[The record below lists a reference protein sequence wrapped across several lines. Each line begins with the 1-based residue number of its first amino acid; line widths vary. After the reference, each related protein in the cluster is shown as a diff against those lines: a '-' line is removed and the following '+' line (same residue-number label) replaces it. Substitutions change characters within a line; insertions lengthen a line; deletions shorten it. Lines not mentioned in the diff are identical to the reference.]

1 MTVAIVFLAGLF
13 FLPNSGFA
21 ANYAYSYW
29 LIDYPEGSNRY
40 ELSVSVTPSLYEYYR
55 SKDHSLYS
63 LNFEKFVTPY
73 AFKTVSDSLWSIYSD
88 EEDFAN
94 GVLMIVHQ
102 IPYVESA
109 PQEYPVETIVQN
121 EGDCDLLSFAAA
133 SIMMAGG
140 LDVVLF
146 YYEAER
152 HMNIGVSLSH
162 APNDAKSE
170 VYYIDYNGRSYYM
183 AETTGGLWETGWR
196 VGERPD
202 ELKEASAQIITLDN
216 VEQVSPGQVTSSYS
230 ALASSSISLVLSSTQ
245 IVQGGTVT
253 VSGQT
258 TPVGSNKTVT
268 IYVRK
273 TGSPWNALG
282 TAQTDSDEK
291 FSFLWIPESA
301 STYYIRA
308 SWSGDDDYA
317 GADSDI
323 QTLMVIPADWIFIF
337 ILSAVS
343 ASIILVVGIIV
354 VLKRRISMEETF
366 SDEENPSHLQNA
378 CF

>member
-1 MTVAIVFLAGLF
+1 MTIAIVFLAGLF
-13 FLPNSGFA
+13 FLPNSVFA

-29 LIDYPEGSNRY
+29 LLDHPDGSNRY

-73 AFKTVSDSLWSIYSD
+73 AFKTVSDSLWSIFSD

>member
-21 ANYAYSYW
+21 ANYVYSYW
-29 LIDYPEGSNRY
+29 LLDYPEGSNRY

>member
-1 MTVAIVFLAGLF
+1 MTIAIVFLAGLF

-29 LIDYPEGSNRY
+29 LLDHLDGSNRY

>member
-1 MTVAIVFLAGLF
+1 MTIAIVLLAGLS

-29 LIDYPEGSNRY
+29 LLDHPDGSNRY
-40 ELSVSVTPSLYEYYR
+40 ELSISVTPSLYEYYR
-55 SKDHSLYS
+55 SKDHRLYS
-63 LNFEKFVTPY
+63 LDFAKFVTPY
-73 AFKTVSDSLWSIYSD
+73 VFKPVADSLWSIYSD

-109 PQEYPVETIVQN
+109 PQKYPVETIVQN

-140 LDVVLF
+140 LDIVLF

-170 VYYIDYNGRSYYM
+170 VYYIDYNGRPYYM
-183 AETTGGLWETGWR
+183 AETTGGSWETGWR

-202 ELKEASAQIITLDN
+202 ELKEASVQIITLDN
-216 VEQVSPGQVTSSYS
+216 VEQISPGQVTSSYS
-230 ALASSSISLVLSSTQ
+230 ALASSSISLALSSTQ

-258 TPVGSNKTVT
+258 TQVGSNKTVT

-273 TGSPWNALG
+273 TGSPWNVLG
-282 TAQTDSDEK
+282 TVQTDSDEK

-323 QTLMVIPADWIFIF
+323 HTLMVIPADWVFIF
-337 ILSAVS
+337 IISAVS

-354 VLKRRISMEETF
+354 VLKRRIPMEETF